1 MIGMIT
7 KVRTATVHTHYIEI
21 GGVEYET
28 TFPAHEYIDPKVEVE
43 DGKTFIT
50 YATLDDY
57 WPWNPIEDYEFIEF
71 KEFDNAWDR
80 DAWAEEWQAGGWT
93 VFFVNH
99 YEHSLSRYSVI
110 EDMTLRWVCDN
121 CDADFETRA
130 AGEGGKC
137 EANAGNPAWEGHDVA
152 ARARSPHYRA
162 GWDDRPS
169 GVIALHPDITN
180 PLETAIDTMNTY
192 TAWVNGEVYTLVREE
207 YDAEGVHVD
216 YESVGGYFGSEDAG
230 AAIKDA

>member
-1 MIGMIT
+1 MNQHTTTEGTIMPT
-7 KVRTATVHTHYIEI
+7 KVRTITVHAHYIEI
-21 GGVEYET
+21 DGVEYET

-57 WPWNPIEDYEFIEF
+57 WPWNPIEDDEFIEF
-71 KEFDNAWDR
+71 EEFDNSWDR
-80 DAWAEEWQAGGWT
+80 DAWAKGWQEAGWT

-110 EDMTLRWVCDN
+110 EDMTL
-121 CDADFETRA
+121 
-130 AGEGGKC
+130 
-137 EANAGNPAWEGHDVA
+137 
-152 ARARSPHYRA
+152 YRA

-207 YDAEGVHVD
+207 YDAEGVRVD
-216 YESVGGYFGSEDAG
+216 YDSVGGYFGSEHAG
-230 AAIKDA
+230 AAIKIGAL